1 MEVVWE
7 SVGDTESEMVFETAP
22 LIDGVG
28 DRVTDF
34 VIEGEEEYDALGE
47 GLAEERGEEDRA
59 SLTEVLPDVDR
70 DSVTDVVLVIENVP
84 RGDADTAG
92 VLLPVVLAE
101 AAGVPEVV
109 AEELP
114 VLVDVAE
121 REKNVL
127 EEVAV
132 RVDRMVRDEVPVA
145 LGEPVEELVAQVVIV
160 SEGLSEAD
168 KDIAPVALTLT
179 LFVTE
184 REIAPVALT
193 LTLFVIERERVPQ
206 LEDVGDPEL
215 HPLRASV
222 ALPEGVPQGVALAL
236 RDCVPEPVRDTVEH
250 MVGECVEETQLEMED
265 DPLALPQVVGVT
277 EGLPEEDSVPEV
289 VWEVETQRESDI
301 VAHNEGVNVVVAL
314 PEGVRQ
320 CVALALRDCVPEPLR
335 DAVTVTVW
343 EDDVVGQALKDG
355 DELTLG
361 VKVPDCELLPEGEG
375 LPEPVKLRAA
385 VALAVGVVEVER
397 DREGLGV

>member
-28 DRVTDF
+28 DRVTDV

-47 GLAEERGEEDRA
+47 GLAEERDEEDRA

-101 AAGVPEVV
+101 ADGVPEVV

-222 ALPEGVPQGVALAL
+222 ALPEGV
-236 RDCVPEPVRDTVEH
+236 
-250 MVGECVEETQLEMED
+250 
-265 DPLALPQVVGVT
+265 
-277 EGLPEEDSVPEV
+277 
-289 VWEVETQRESDI
+289 
-301 VAHNEGVNVVVAL
+301 
-314 PEGVRQ
+314 RQ

-343 EDDVVGQALKDG
+343 ENDVVGQALKDG